1 MSEKNEFDSHEILN
15 GAAFDPNL
23 IGPTLPPIPPFTLP
37 TGPTGPTGIT
47 GETGLTGPTG
57 ETGATGPA
65 PNINFRAE
73 KIDQQFYPVPDIVQ
87 PVNFGK
93 VIFNNGGGYSAGTS
107 SFTAPVSGIYQF
119 TVSVAFGPDAVPFN
133 MLIDITRDFLPIAAN
148 TETSNT
154 QIPYPPII
162 NLTTII
168 NLAAGQV
175 IRVRFVSS
183 QTGVFGGANSI
194 FSGTI
199 LS

>member
-1 MSEKNEFDSHEILN
+1 
-15 GAAFDPNL
+15 
-23 IGPTLPPIPPFTLP
+23 
-37 TGPTGPTGIT
+37 
-47 GETGLTGPTG
+47 TGLTGPTG

-87 PVNFGK
+87 PVNFGN

-119 TVSVAFGPDAVPFN
+119 TVSVNFGPDAVPFN